1 MIRQDVILLRK
12 NLEWTCDDIS
22 TWINRPYTRW
32 IALGHFDEIYT
43 YSLDQEGDFFSSI
56 RKDKA
61 QIYAHNDA
69 STYYHPLYLV
79 PDKDCIHAEHNEFGF
94 IAIVRI
100 HFALSQKLSEQFQQL
115 SNALLHDSL
124 LQSMSYQIYYAT
136 EFSDMV
142 LDIRSSKFCDLLRT
156 VLTMRKYKQIGK
168 MYTYFGINASCLSM
182 PTFTPEVEDKIPLFS
197 MRFSGS
203 DLSIVIQQMKI
214 VQAQLMRN
222 PEYAVNGVD
231 DVLLFYKD
239 LPTASVV
246 SLYRNWIFGEGNKKI
261 RQSES
266 TTRLGIQI
274 SIEQDFT
281 VPEKTDL
288 APLCRQLLP
297 LRDKI
302 VSRLR
307 ETDGMLDDSWFHAVS
322 EISNS
327 LVRMSKS
334 PVMDEVVYLLAPEM
348 EAFLENILFQLDN
361 HCMTPSDIL
370 AYYDYVERCT
380 YLLEQLM
387 RIEGQLSQQPEIRP
401 PIYDIPVFMLEYT
414 VAFLNK
420 VSTLLRMTDSRLN
433 KHHLFLLVPRPCD
446 QISAV
451 ELFPATQELPGLVQL
466 QIPAKA
472 LYTPT
477 DILRALCHEISH
489 YVGEKYRNREL
500 RKKYYA
506 RAVAVAL
513 SDAVFQSKRHGLVK
527 FLEQTFLCSLDKN
540 REPTIQ
546 EMREIIKADTDAI
559 FASADT
565 LAAFLRDCLSF
576 SPEGTR
582 IAFPN
587 KDMIDRGLQRFAG
600 KCDDLDILF
609 REIYADICMLYI
621 LNVPTGDY
629 IESLLHEL
637 AINSNPIWNCNE
649 LFAIRIFV
657 SLTATNKIKAYEN
670 NKHRDLWAQIR
681 TLIYHI
687 DEEIHEG
694 TDGTYKLPLPI
705 SSVFALLEYAQICY
719 KSISASVKPVHTH
732 EVKEMYA
739 CLTRDNFQYKTI
751 LDRIEDCRAEMINL
765 SKKV

>member
-12 NLEWTCDDIS
+12 NLEWICDDIS

-43 YSLDQEGDFFSSI
+43 YSLNQERDFFSSI
-56 RKDKA
+56 RKDKN

-79 PDKDCIHAEHNEFGF
+79 PDKGSVLADHDECGF

-100 HFALSQKLSEQFQQL
+100 HFALSQKLSEQFRQL
-115 SNALLHDSL
+115 SDALLRDSH

-142 LDIRSSKFCDLLRT
+142 LDIRSFKFCDLLNM
-156 VLTMRKYKQIGK
+156 VLSMRKYEQIGK
-168 MYTYFGINASCLSM
+168 MYTYFGINANQLSS
-182 PTFTPEVEDKIPLFS
+182 PAFVPEVTDRIPLFS

-203 DLSIVIQQMKI
+203 DLSVVIQQMKI
-214 VQAQLMRN
+214 VQAHLRED
-222 PEYAVNGVD
+222 PAYAVNGVD
-231 DVLLFYKD
+231 DVLLLYKD
-239 LPTASVV
+239 LPTAAVV
-246 SLYRNWIFGEGNKKI
+246 SLYRNWIFGEENKKI
-261 RQSES
+261 LQSES

-274 SIEQDFT
+274 NIEHDFAI
-281 VPEKTDL
+281 PEKTDL
-288 APLCRQLLP
+288 VPLCEKLLP
-297 LRDKI
+297 LRDEI

-307 ETDGMLDDSWFHAVS
+307 QKKGTLDDSWFRAVS
-322 EISNS
+322 EIANS
-327 LVRMSKS
+327 LVHMSKS

-361 HCMTPSDIL
+361 NCMTPSDIL
-370 AYYDYVERCT
+370 AYYNYVERCT

-401 PIYDIPVFMLEYT
+401 PIYDVPVFMLEYT

-420 VSTLLRMTDSRLN
+420 VSALLRMTDSRLN
-433 KHHLFLLVPRPCD
+433 KHHVFLLVPRPCD

-451 ELFPATQELPGLVQL
+451 ELFHATQKLPGLVQL
-466 QIPAKA
+466 QIPERT

-477 DILRALCHEISH
+477 VILRALCHEISH

-500 RKKYYA
+500 RKTYYA

-527 FLEQTFLCSLDKN
+527 FLEQTFLRSLEKN

-546 EMREIIKADTDAI
+546 EMRKEIAAVTKAI
-559 FASADT
+559 FASEDT
-565 LAAFLRDCLSF
+565 LAAFLRDCLKS

-582 IAFPN
+582 ISFPS

-621 LNVPTGDY
+621 LDISTDDY
-629 IESLLHEL
+629 IESLLQEL
-637 AINSNPIWNCNE
+637 AINSDPIWNCDE
-649 LFAIRIFV
+649 LFAIRMYV
-657 SLTATNKIKAYEN
+657 SLTATNKIKAYAYN
-670 NKHRDLWAQIR
+670 RHRDFWTRIR
-681 TLIYHI
+681 ALIYHI
-687 DEEIHEG
+687 DEEIREG
-694 TDGTYKLPLPI
+694 TDGKYKLPLPI

-719 KSISASVKPVHTH
+719 KTISASVKPAHTH
-732 EVKEMYA
+732 EVIEMYTG
-739 CLTRDNFQYKTI
+739 LTRENFQYKTI
-751 LDRIEDCRAEMINL
+751 LDRIEECRAEMI
-765 SKKV
+765 SIAQQA